1 MNSVDMNHLLPKDNK
16 VAVTNAKDGAL
27 GKDEFLKI
35 LIAQLQNQ
43 DPMNP
48 MEDKEFIAQMASFSS
63 LEQMTNMNQS
73 LQKFTE
79 QQESGSLVQHSQLIN
94 KEITWQ
100 SKEDEVNGL
109 AKTKDHQNT
118 VTSVQKDNKGAI
130 RYLLDNNSW
139 IDSSQLVQVRA
150 DKENTE
156 PTTL

>member
-1 MNSVDMNHLLPKDNK
+1 MNSVDMNYLLPQDNK
-16 VAVTNAKDGAL
+16 VAVKDAKDGAL

-79 QQESGSLVQHSQLIN
+79 AQESGSLVQHSQLIN

-118 VTSVQKDNKGAI
+118 VTSVQKDGKGAI

-150 DKENTE
+150 DKGTAE
-156 PTTL
+156 PPTL

>member
-1 MNSVDMNHLLPKDNK
+1 MNSVDMNYLLPQDNK
-16 VAVTNAKDGAL
+16 VAVKDAKDGAL

-79 QQESGSLVQHSQLIN
+79 AQESGSLVQHSQLIN

-100 SKEDEVNGL
+100 SKGDEVNGL
-109 AKTKDHQNT
+109 AETKDHQNT
-118 VTSVQKDNKGAI
+118 VTSVQKDSKGAI

-150 DKENTE
+150 DKGTAE
-156 PTTL
+156 PPTL

>member
-1 MNSVDMNHLLPKDNK
+1 MNSVDMNYLLPQDNK
-16 VAVTNAKDGAL
+16 VAVKDAKDGAL

-79 QQESGSLVQHSQLIN
+79 AQESGSLVQHSQLIN

-118 VTSVQKDNKGAI
+118 VTSVQKDSKGAI

-139 IDSSQLVQVRA
+139 IDSTQLVQVRA
-150 DKENTE
+150 DKGTAE
-156 PTTL
+156 PPTL